1 MAEQNSIESYCQLMD
16 TEYLGEKQKLVLDY
30 IKKHPNCTYN
40 DISRALKLHH
50 NTCTARIRELRM
62 YGLIV
67 KSGDR
72 VDESTKKKNSTYRIR
87 SPAEPEDPIKD
98 NTLMPLPK
106 AVYDCLKNYLARRFD
121 TTTDARHIDE
131 FIVRKIGSTVSL
143 EKNDDSF
150 RFNYIR
156 EIWEDTA
163 RETVGIIGNF
173 YNVKFRLK

>member
-40 DISRALKLHH
+40 EISRDLQLHH

-72 VDESTKKKNSTYRIR
+72 VDEFTKKKNGTYRIR
-87 SPAEPEDPIKD
+87 TPAEPEDPIKD
-98 NTLMPLPK
+98 NTLMPLPRTVFK
-106 AVYDCLKNYLARRFD
+106 VLSQFVANRASSDVDCKN
-121 TTTDARHIDE
+121 IDGYT
-131 FIVRKIGSTVSL
+131 VHKIGSSISL
-143 EKNDDSF
+143 SKYDESF
-150 RFNYIR
+150 RFNNI
-156 EIWEDTA
+156 IQVWEDTA
-163 RETVGIIGNF
+163 QDTVGVIGNSF
-173 YNVKFRLK
+173 NLRFRLK